1 MLFMFILSN
10 FHHLFHFPLSNHC
23 TQSQVERVLMNFV
36 QHNHPCLLTYMYIL
50 SLHCTIQLIQ
60 ITLYEIRTDHKTY
73 HIKNTP
79 TAIKRHHY
87 KLTNTPL
94 TINHHH
100 HIGKTAEFNVIE
112 KSLRHL
118 FNDFRLLWSCD
129 INSYVICFISGHQTT
144 INYKQSMH
152 MPPRTQTKSVSEW
165 QTLLNAPYG
174 PTNKWSGERVVVVSD
189 SDADLAKK

>member
-1 MLFMFILSN
+1 
-10 FHHLFHFPLSNHC
+10 
-23 TQSQVERVLMNFV
+23 MNFV
-36 QHNHPCLLTYMYIL
+36 QHNHIKHPCWLTYIV
-50 SLHCTIQLIQ
+50 SLHCTIQNIP
-60 ITLYEIRTDHKTY
+60 ITLHEIWTDHKTY

-100 HIGKTAEFNVIE
+100 HIGKAAEFNVIE

-129 INSYVICFISGHQTT
+129 INSCVICLISGHQTT
-144 INYKQSMH
+144 INYKQSMY
-152 MPPRTQTKSVSEW
+152 MPCHPEHILEIVSEW
-165 QTLLNAPYG
+165 QTLFNTHYR
-174 PTNKWSGERVVVVSD
+174 PTNK
-189 SDADLAKK
+189 